1 METFEATIEQK
12 LAKMFE
18 KIQNIQPAVAAAPVA
33 PSPAIAAPPTPSSNQ
48 PIVIDCSSQQS
59 DATNNNATPALAASA
74 SAIPW
79 DLIRREIQEAIRSEM
94 STINES
100 SHLPKFESTPCQV
113 QTEPRTASMSVK
125 QRINPALQRLR
136 DQAKIATAA
145 DDSAGEA
152 GLNST
157 VVVNTKTPRRFEV
170 ISVDSDEEEGGNADE
185 DGVVVRRRLSNRL
198 SGQRMAFG
206 EIDANVSYQQLAVG
220 TTKTVQMRS
229 EESYLWEVA
238 NGQVR
243 RRSTRI
249 SLRKTMIHQHK
260 KGCCQSAK
268 KKKQRFEPLI
278 EDEKENLE
286 QANVTIK
293 RKANPLTISNKVI
306 AGYFHQTP
314 GKGKKEPK
322 MTALKHGKAVLDLV
336 NRGSIKEVQILPTV
350 GLKMAYQ
357 IVTHR

>member
-18 KIQNIQPAVAAAPVA
+18 KMQNIQPAAVPVNPPPAVA
-33 PSPAIAAPPTPSSNQ
+33 PPCTPSSNP

-59 DATNNNATPALAASA
+59 ETTNSNATPAPATTA

-79 DLIRREIQEAIRSEM
+79 DIIRREIQEAIRSEM

-100 SHLPKFESTPCQV
+100 THIPKFESTPCHV
-113 QTEPRTASMSVK
+113 QTETRIASMSTK
-125 QRINPALQRLR
+125 KRTNLALQRLR
-136 DQAKIATAA
+136 DQARTATAA
-145 DDSAGEA
+145 DDSTGEA

-170 ISVDSDEEEGGNADE
+170 INVDSDEEEGSNADE
-185 DGVVVRRRLSNRL
+185 EGVIVRRRRSNRL
-198 SGQRMAFG
+198 SDQRKPFG
-206 EIDANVSYQQLAVG
+206 EIDANVSYQQVVNG
-220 TTKTVQMRS
+220 TTKTVQIRN
-229 EESYLWEVA
+229 EDSYLWEVE
-238 NGQVR
+238 NGHVR

-249 SLRKTMIHQHK
+249 SLRKTMVHLHK

-286 QANVTIK
+286 QTNVTSK
-293 RKANPLTISNKVI
+293 RKGHPLTISNKVI

-314 GKGKKEPK
+314 GRGKKEPK
-322 MTALKHGKAVLDLV
+322 MTASKHGKAVLDLV